1 MDLWS
6 YGRDPFD
13 TPVHNSYVPVRHTI
27 MPKPDLSN
35 KNEELGYRYNNF
47 ADKSTTRDP
56 INPIGRLSPLQ
67 GTKMNPRPPNYAP
80 YWKDWSSKKFPK
92 WRRLSRVA
100 HNKNKDMRLFSTV
113 V

>member
-13 TPVHNSYVPVRHTI
+13 TPIHNSYVPVRHTI

-80 YWKDWSSKKFPK
+80 YWKDWSSKKFP
-92 WRRLSRVA
+92 
-100 HNKNKDMRLFSTV
+100 
-113 V
+113 